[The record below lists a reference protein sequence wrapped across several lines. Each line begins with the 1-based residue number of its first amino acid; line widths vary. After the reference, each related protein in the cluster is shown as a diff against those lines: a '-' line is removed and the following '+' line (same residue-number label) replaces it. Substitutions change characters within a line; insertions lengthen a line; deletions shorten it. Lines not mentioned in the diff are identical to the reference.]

1 MANLFAVAPA
11 TIRPPLLS
19 ALETAWSQLAEPG
32 AWLTGAE
39 RTAVVAEVR
48 HAWNCG
54 LCNERKKALS
64 PYTVAGEHEH
74 LGALPSDWVDVIHR
88 VATDSGRLTQSW
100 LHEVLDA
107 GVAEDEFIEI
117 IGVAILAITID
128 AFADGIGVE
137 HAALST
143 PQPGT
148 PPRERL
154 ESSTPGPGWVS
165 TTAPEN
171 AGPELKDHYLNG
183 RGQFNIVRSL
193 TLVPAA
199 ATQLFALLDC
209 LYMPNPS
216 IRELEGI
223 NRSISRAQIEFLAAR
238 SSLLFGCF
246 Y

>member
-1 MANLFAVAPA
+1 MAKLFDVAPT

-19 ALETAWSQLAEPG
+19 ALETTWSQLGAPV
-32 AWLTGAE
+32 AWLTGAQ
-39 RTAVVAEVR
+39 RLAVVAEAR
-48 HAWNCG
+48 HAWGCG
-54 LCNERKKALS
+54 LCAERKAALS
-64 PYTVAGEHEH
+64 PYTVTGEHDD
-74 LGALPSDWVDVIHR
+74 LGDLPGEWVDVIHR
-88 VATDSGRLTQSW
+88 VATDSGRLTQDW
-100 LHEVLDA
+100 LNEVLDS
-107 GVAEDEFIEI
+107 GVEEDEFVEI
-117 IGVAILAITID
+117 VGVAILGITID
-128 AFADGIGVE
+128 SFVYGIGIDQ
-137 HAALST
+137 APLPG

-148 PPRERL
+148 PPRTRWEGA
-154 ESSTPGPGWVS
+154 TPGPGWVS

-171 AGPELKDHYLNG
+171 AGAGLADHYVDG

-223 NRSISRAQIEFLAAR
+223 DRSISRAQMEFLAAR
-238 SSLLFGCF
+238 SSSLLGCF